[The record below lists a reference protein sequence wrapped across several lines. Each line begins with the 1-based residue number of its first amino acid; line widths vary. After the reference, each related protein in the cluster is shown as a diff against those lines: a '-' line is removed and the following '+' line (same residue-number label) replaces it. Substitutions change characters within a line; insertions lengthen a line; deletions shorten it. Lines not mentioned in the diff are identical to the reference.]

1 VEVRVLSWAPIPIFY
16 SVLRL
21 LSKVIL
27 SRSAEHFAA
36 IPQRRSFSHY
46 RSRVAAR
53 AMTPRQRNTRAP
65 PSFRDAA
72 VRPFHESDKDCWITE
87 FCAPLGEIGVSHA
100 TGTGAHP
107 HALFIMIL
115 SGNFVSAATDES
127 AAINEDF
134 RSQIAH
140 ICSGEGIISVQ
151 TVA

>member
-1 VEVRVLSWAPIPIFY
+1 MPRTSLGEPSSSLHRSSNRRRDRKSQDL
-16 SVLRL
+16 LRPGH
-21 LSKVIL
+21 
-27 SRSAEHFAA
+27 RSTA
-36 IPQRRSFSHY
+36 
-46 RSRVAAR
+46 
-53 AMTPRQRNTRAP
+53 
-65 PSFRDAA
+65 PSFRDDA
-72 VRPFHESDKDCWITE
+72 VRPFDERDKDCWITE